1 MGYFIQ
7 ISVGQES
14 FQRPQEDIPSAFLIL
29 RFKDCCLILQC
40 VEIGLHS
47 KSPSFKQKI
56 DTRRKPLVKMETFI
70 FQKIS
75 GKNQVVLATW
85 NYLLIAKKLTKQKPY
100 FTKQKNGDRIFE
112 NWRRFMGQMY
122 VNSYLLSSTFLDQIS
137 EEDLL
142 MKSDLSKMWF
152 PRCRWV

>member
-75 GKNQVVLATW
+75 GKNQGPLICGQKFDWLKFPVLIEFI
-85 NYLLIAKKLTKQKPY
+85 Y
-100 FTKQKNGDRIFE
+100 
-112 NWRRFMGQMY
+112 
-122 VNSYLLSSTFLDQIS
+122 
-137 EEDLL
+137 EEYCDWY
-142 MKSDLSKMWF
+142 S
-152 PRCRWV
+152 